1 MAITTSMIKELRD
14 ATSMGI
20 NDCKKA
26 LEGTDGD
33 FDAAIKVL
41 REKGAAI
48 ATKRASKEANEGM
61 ITAIVT
67 DDAQNAAMIEINCET
82 DFVTRNEDFQSFVE
96 ELRGEALNYESDA
109 MAAGVASRIEDK
121 MASIGEKIQF
131 RRNVKWN
138 VEGTGSITSYIH
150 MGGKVGVLLE
160 LGCEKAE
167 TVSSP
172 VYLELAKDLT
182 LHVAA
187 AAPEFLQ
194 RDEVPADKVAE
205 EQDIMRNQMKTEDEE
220 RGKSRPDEM
229 IEKILIGKTNKF
241 FSQICFLEQGF
252 VKEDKVSITNLLAEK
267 GKELG
272 DTLTVKR
279 YVRYQLGGI

>member
-26 LEGTDGD
+26 LEATGGD

-61 ITAIVT
+61 VAAIVT
-67 DDAQNAAMIEINCET
+67 GDAQNAAMIEINCET
-82 DFVTRNEDFQSFVE
+82 DFVTRNEDFQAFVE
-96 ELRGEALNYESDA
+96 ELRGEALNFESDA
-109 MAAGVASRIEDK
+109 MAAGVASKVEDK
-121 MASIGEKIQF
+121 MASIGEKIMF
-131 RRNVKWN
+131 RRNVKWT
-138 VEGTGSITSYIH
+138 VEGTGAVTSYIH
-150 MGGKVGVLLE
+150 MGGKVGVLVE
-160 LGCEKAE
+160 VGCEKAE
-167 TVSSP
+167 TIESP
-172 VYLELAKDLT
+172 IFKELAKDLT

-187 AAPEFLQ
+187 AAPEYLT
-194 RDEVPADKVAE
+194 RDEVPAELVE
-205 EQDIMRNQMKTEDEE
+205 EEKDIARTQLA
-220 RGKSRPDEM
+220 GKPANIIDN
-229 IEKILIGKTNKF
+229 ILTGKINKY
-241 FSQICFLEQGF
+241 FSQICFIEQGF

>member
-26 LEGTDGD
+26 LEETSGD
-33 FDAAIKVL
+33 FDAAIRVL

-61 ITAIVT
+61 IAAIVT
-67 DDAQNAAMIEINCET
+67 NDAQNAAMIEINCET

-96 ELRGEALNYESDA
+96 ELRGEALNFESDA
-109 MAAGVASRIEDK
+109 MAAGVASKIEDK

-160 LGCEKAE
+160 LGCEKGE

-241 FSQICFLEQGF
+241 FSQVCFLEQGF

-279 YVRYQLGGI
+279 YVRYQLGGA

>member
-1 MAITTSMIKELRD
+1 MIKELRD

-26 LEGTDGD
+26 LEETDGD

-61 ITAIVT
+61 IAAIVT
-67 DDAQNAAMIEINCET
+67 GDAQNAAMIEINCET
-82 DFVTRNEDFQSFVE
+82 DFVTRNEDFQAFVE
-96 ELRGEALNYESDA
+96 ELRGEALNFESDA
-109 MAAGVASRIEDK
+109 MAAGVASKIEDK
-121 MASIGEKIQF
+121 MASIGEKIMF
-131 RRNVKWN
+131 RRNVKWT
-138 VEGTGSITSYIH
+138 VEGTGAVTSYIH
-150 MGGKVGVLLE
+150 MGGKVGVLVE
-160 LGCEKAE
+160 VACEKAE
-167 TVSSP
+167 TIESP
-172 VYLELAKDLT
+172 IFKELAKDLT

-187 AAPEFLQ
+187 AAPEYLT
-194 RDEVPADKVAE
+194 RDEVPAELVE
-205 EQDIMRNQMKTEDEE
+205 EEKDIARKQLD
-220 RGKSRPDEM
+220 GKPANIID
-229 IEKILIGKTNKF
+229 KILVGKINKY
-241 FSQICFLEQGF
+241 FSQICFIEQGF